1 MGSADGKI
9 NRVVSLQFLY
19 GFCSFSGRELSQ
31 CDSTHMIVS
40 IITINLNNLQGLCK
54 TLNSIFSQSRSLYE
68 LIVIDGGSAD
78 GSRDLIKR
86 YEGNIDF
93 WVSEPDKGIYHA
105 MNKGISVAK
114 GEYLLFMNS
123 GDYFANETVLEYFST
138 HHDGSD
144 LIVGRSIMEGGEPP
158 KDEEKKDYSIEDEVF
173 FLCTGAYPH
182 QATFIRRSVFE
193 KYGHYREDKRIASD
207 WYHTINAVIKGSAT
221 VSHIPILVSIREK
234 DGISSRLSQKMYTER
249 MELIKENPY
258 FSVLFEFF
266 SSNRELL
273 TALKS
278 NRLVFFLFRVY
289 YFFFRKFKNRK

>member
-1 MGSADGKI
+1 M
-9 NRVVSLQFLY
+9 LL
-19 GFCSFSGRELSQ
+19 
-31 CDSTHMIVS
+31 S
-40 IITINLNNLQGLCK
+40 IITINLNNAIGLERTMDSVLK
-54 TLNSIFSQSRSLYE
+54 QTYDKYE
-68 LIVIDGGSAD
+68 WIVIDGGSTD
-78 GSRDLIKR
+78 GSLGLIEQHKDQ
-86 YEGNIDF
+86 IDY
-93 WVSEPDKGIYHA
+93 WISEPDNGIYNA
-105 MNKGISVAK
+105 MNKGIKAAN

-123 GDYFANETVLEYFST
+123 GDCFAEKTVLEFFNT
-138 HHDGSD
+138 HHDDSD
-144 LIVGRSIMEGGEPP
+144 LIVGCSVMEGGEPP
-158 KDEEKKDYSIEDEVF
+158 KVEEKNDYSIEDEVF
-173 FLCTGAYPH
+173 FLCIGAYPH
-182 QATFIRRSVFE
+182 QATFIRRSLFD
-193 KYGHYREDKRIASD
+193 KYGLYREDKRIASD

>member
-1 MGSADGKI
+1 M
-9 NRVVSLQFLY
+9 LL
-19 GFCSFSGRELSQ
+19 
-31 CDSTHMIVS
+31 S
-40 IITINLNNLQGLCK
+40 IITINLNNAIGLKK
-54 TLNSIFSQSRSLYE
+54 TMESVLRQTYDKFE
-68 LIVIDGGSAD
+68 WIVIDGASTD
-78 GSRDLIKR
+78 GSRDLIEQHKDH
-86 YEGNIDF
+86 IDY
-93 WVSEPDKGIYHA
+93 WVSEPDNGIYNA
-105 MNKGISVAK
+105 MNKGINVAD

-123 GDYFANETVLEYFST
+123 GDCFADKAVLEYFST
-138 HHDGSD
+138 HNDGSE
-144 LIVGRSIMEGGEPP
+144 LIVGRSALEGGEPP

-182 QATFIRRSVFE
+182 QATFIRRSLFD
-193 KYGHYREDKRIASD
+193 KYGLYREDKRIASD
-207 WYHTINAVIKGSAT
+207 WYHTINAVIKGNAR

-234 DGISSRLSQKMYTER
+234 DGISSRLSHIMNSER